1 MISVSTRKSSDIR
14 KDLITTKPALCD
26 QAQLTM
32 VRESGLNNKSINK
45 MPSTE
50 NKEKKRSDEV
60 QNIENDDEERDDLGK
75 CFGF

>member
-1 MISVSTRKSSDIR
+1 MISASSRKSSDVK
-14 KDLITTKPALCD
+14 KDLNAIKPAQCD
-26 QAQLTM
+26 QAQLAM

-75 CFGF
+75 YF

>member
-1 MISVSTRKSSDIR
+1 
-14 KDLITTKPALCD
+14 
-26 QAQLTM
+26 M
-32 VRESGLNNKSINK
+32 VRESGLNNKSINQ

-50 NKEKKRSDEV
+50 NKEKKGSDEI

>member
-1 MISVSTRKSSDIR
+1 MISASSRKSSDVKR
-14 KDLITTKPALCD
+14 DLIASNPAQCD
-26 QAQLTM
+26 QAQLKM

-75 CFGF
+75 YF